1 MVNLKLFK
9 NVYKGKKVLITGH
22 TGFKGTW
29 LCLWLLLL
37 GAEVAGFS
45 NKKKTKPS
53 LFEILNLKNKIKSY
67 EGDISNVSQIKKT
80 IKLIQPEIIFHLAA
94 QALVRESYLNPINT
108 FKTNSIG
115 TLNLLIASSE
125 SKKLKAIL

>member
-1 MVNLKLFK
+1 M
-9 NVYKGKKVLITGH
+9 
-22 TGFKGTW
+22 
-29 LCLWLLLL
+29 
-37 GAEVAGFS
+37 
-45 NKKKTKPS
+45 
-53 LFEILNLKNKIKSY
+53 FEILNLKNKIKSY

-115 TLNLLIASSE
+115 TLNLLMQAKVKIE
-125 SKKLKAIL
+125 SHSYDYK